1 MQKSMLL
8 PQSNI
13 KILLETRGKWILCRQ
28 LTVSAA
34 DIHILIAFN
43 SIVITL
49 YYFSSLDAKRHISEA
64 FDLHGLNLK
73 TFYLQPRQP
82 VFLLSTY

>member
-28 LTVSAA
+28 LTVSAT

-43 SIVITL
+43 SIVITFGIIFQVL
-49 YYFSSLDAKRHISEA
+49 MQKGIFQKA

-73 TFYLQPRQP
+73 IFYL
-82 VFLLSTY
+82 

>member
-28 LTVSAA
+28 LTVSAT

-43 SIVITL
+43 SIVITFNSIVITFGIFQVL
-49 YYFSSLDAKRHISEA
+49 MQKDIFQKA
-64 FDLHGLNLK
+64 FHLHGLNLK
-73 TFYLQPRQP
+73 IFYL
-82 VFLLSTY
+82 

>member
-13 KILLETRGKWILCRQ
+13 KNSVRNKGKVDFVQATI
-28 LTVSAA
+28 VSAT

-43 SIVITL
+43 SIVITFGIIFQVL
-49 YYFSSLDAKRHISEA
+49 MQKGIFQKA

-73 TFYLQPRQP
+73 TFYL
-82 VFLLSTY
+82 